1 MVRPRRKGGGVGPPL
16 DDSRVALYRDAFVC
30 TWHWGSVVSP
40 RVLASLV
47 YCGAAFGGAFLFMR
61 LAAPELPALVVA
73 FGRVS
78 IAALILLPVAGRERL
93 AALRLHWRDYA
104 FVGFFMAAAPFALF
118 AYAERSLTAGL
129 GSIINATTPLWTAI
143 ILAAWVHQA
152 PTPRRIAAIV
162 LGFAGVGIIV
172 GLEGLQLAPDALI
185 GVIAATAGAAS
196 YGIALIYIR
205 QRMGPQPPVQLALG
219 QLIAASLMLAP
230 LAALS
235 AGDVAPSTE
244 SAVAMLGIALFS
256 TAIAWPIL
264 FGLNRDVG
272 PMATSTVTFLNP
284 VFGSLWGA
292 IFLAE
297 AISPTFLA
305 GSLLVFASLAL
316 ILGIRLPAVRRRA
329 APVAIPAEV
338 DE

>member
-1 MVRPRRKGGGVGPPL
+1 MGDRL
-16 DDSRVALYRDAFVC
+16 
-30 TWHWGSVVSP
+30 VSP

-61 LAAPELPALVVA
+61 LAAPELPALIVA
-73 FGRVS
+73 FGRVA
-78 IAALILLPVAGRERL
+78 IAALILLPFAGRERL
-93 AALRLHWRDYA
+93 AAMRAHWRDYTV
-104 FVGFFMAAAPFALF
+104 VGFFMAAAPFALF

-129 GSIINATTPLWTAI
+129 GSMINATTPLWTAI

-185 GVIAATAGAAS
+185 AVIAATAGAAS
-196 YGIALIYIR
+196 YGVALTYIR
-205 QRMGPQPPVQLALG
+205 MRMGPQPPIQLALG
-219 QLIAASLMLAP
+219 QLIAASIMLAP

-235 AGDVAPSTE
+235 AGDVVPSAE
-244 SAVAMLGIALFS
+244 SVVALAGLGLFS

-264 FGLNRDVG
+264 FRLNRDVG

-284 VFGSLWGA
+284 VFGALWGA
-292 IFLAE
+292 LFLAE
-297 AISPTFLA
+297 TISPTFLA
-305 GSLLVFASLAL
+305 GALLVFASLAL
-316 ILGIRLPAVRRRA
+316 IFGIRVPGVRRQAVPVVAVVA
-329 APVAIPAEV
+329 A
-338 DE
+338 DFDD

>member
-1 MVRPRRKGGGVGPPL
+1 
-16 DDSRVALYRDAFVC
+16 
-30 TWHWGSVVSP
+30 VVSP
-40 RVLASLV
+40 RVPASLV

-61 LAAPELPALVVA
+61 LAAPELPPLIVA
-73 FGRVS
+73 FGRVT
-78 IAALILLPVAGRERL
+78 IAALILLPFAGRERL
-93 AALRLHWRDYA
+93 GALRAHWRDYA
-104 FVGFFMAAAPFALF
+104 VVGFFMAAAPFALF

-162 LGFAGVGIIV
+162 LGFAGVGVIV
-172 GLEGLQLAPDALI
+172 GLEGLQLAPDASV
-185 GVIAATAGAAS
+185 GVLAATAGAAS
-196 YGIALIYIR
+196 YGIALTYIR
-205 QRMGPQPPVQLALG
+205 QRMGPQPPIQLALG
-219 QLIAASLMLAP
+219 QLIAASIMLAP

-235 AGDVAPSTE
+235 IGDVVPSTE
-244 SAVAMLGIALFS
+244 SVVAMVGIAVFS

-292 IFLAE
+292 LFLAE
-297 AISPTFLA
+297 AISPTFLLGA
-305 GSLLVFASLAL
+305 LLVFASLAL
-316 ILGIRLPAVRRRA
+316 IFGIRLPMLRRPGDAVA
-329 APVAIPAEV
+329 VPAEAE
-338 DE
+338 D

>member
-1 MVRPRRKGGGVGPPL
+1 M
-16 DDSRVALYRDAFVC
+16 
-30 TWHWGSVVSP
+30 SP

-61 LAAPELPALVVA
+61 LAAPEVPALIVA
-73 FGRVS
+73 FGRVT
-78 IAALILLPVAGRERL
+78 IAALLLLPFAGRDRIP
-93 AALRLHWRDYA
+93 AMRAHWRDYA
-104 FVGFFMAAAPFALF
+104 VVGFFMAAAPFALF

-143 ILAAWVHQA
+143 VLAAWVHRA
-152 PTPRRIAAIV
+152 PTTRRIAAIV
-162 LGFAGVGIIV
+162 VGFAGVGIIV
-172 GLEGLQLAPDALI
+172 GLEGLQLAPDALV
-185 GVIAATAGAAS
+185 GVVAATAGAAS
-196 YGIALIYIR
+196 YGIALTYIR
-205 QRMGPQPPVQLALG
+205 QRMAPQPPIQLALG

-230 LAALS
+230 LAVLS

-292 IFLAE
+292 LFLAE
-297 AISPTFLA
+297 TISPTFLA
-305 GSLLVFASLAL
+305 GALLVAVSLAL
-316 ILGIRLPAVRRRA
+316 IFDVRLPARLRPGPKA
-329 APVAIPAEV
+329 PASAPVAVEA

>member
-1 MVRPRRKGGGVGPPL
+1 M
-16 DDSRVALYRDAFVC
+16 
-30 TWHWGSVVSP
+30 VSP

-93 AALRLHWRDYA
+93 AALRSHWRDYA

-172 GLEGLQLAPDALI
+172 GLEGLQLAPDAL
-185 GVIAATAGAAS
+185 VAVVAATAGAAS
-196 YGIALIYIR
+196 YGVALIYIR

-235 AGDVAPSTE
+235 AGDIEPSTE

-305 GSLLVFASLAL
+305 GSLLVFVSLAL
-316 ILGIRLPAVRRRA
+316 ILGIRLPALRRRA
-329 APVAIPAEV
+329 VPVAIPSEV
-338 DE
+338 NE